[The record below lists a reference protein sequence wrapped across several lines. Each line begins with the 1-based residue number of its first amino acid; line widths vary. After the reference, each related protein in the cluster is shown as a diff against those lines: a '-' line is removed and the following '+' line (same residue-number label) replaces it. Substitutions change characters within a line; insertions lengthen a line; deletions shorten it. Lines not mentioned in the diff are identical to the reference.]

1 MDYIAIKMLV
11 GDRAKYIGIIIG
23 ITFAALIMTQ
33 QPGIFVG
40 IMMRTYSFVTDAGLP
55 DIWVTDRQVKY
66 IDDIQ
71 PMQDTQLYRVKSV
84 QGVAWAVPLFKG
96 NITARGT
103 DGTFQSCNLIGLD
116 DATLIAGPAVMVAG
130 KLEDLRQNDAVIV
143 DYDNAQDKLA
153 KKMPDGRKVPLKVG
167 DEMELNDHHA
177 VVVGIAKTTR
187 TFQSQPIIYTT
198 YTRATTFVPQQ
209 RELLSFVLVKAKPGQ
224 DLNQLVQRIDRVTG
238 LAAHTREQFEKLTLN
253 YYLKYTAMPI
263 NFGVSVLLGFM
274 VGAAIAGQMFYNFT
288 LDNLRQ
294 FGALKAMG
302 ASNPVLLRMILVQAL
317 SVGIVGWGLGVG
329 LAALFGFAVRGSIMA
344 FNIPWQLL
352 LFSGAG
358 VFVIVIFSAL
368 ISIRRVMALE
378 PAIVFK
384 S

>member
-1 MDYIAIKMLV
+1 MYYIALKMLI
-11 GDRAKYIGIIIG
+11 GDTAKYVGIIIG

-40 IMMRTYSFVTDAGLP
+40 IMMRTYSFITDAALP
-55 DIWVTDRQVKY
+55 DIWVTDPQVKY

-71 PMQDTQLYRVKSV
+71 PMQDTQLYRVRSIA
-84 QGVAWAVPLFKG
+84 GVAWAVPLFKG
-96 NITARGT
+96 AITARGT
-103 DGTFQSCNLIGLD
+103 DGTFQSCNIIGLD
-116 DATLIAGPAVMVAG
+116 DATLIAGPAEMVSG
-130 KLEDLRQNDAVIV
+130 KLENLRQSDAVIV
-143 DYDNAQDKLA
+143 DEVGANDKLA
-153 KKMPDGRKVPLKVG
+153 KKLPDGRKVPLKIG
-167 DEMELNDHHA
+167 DELELNDNRA
-177 VVVGIAKTTR
+177 VVAGIAKTTR

-198 YTRATTFVPQQ
+198 YSRATTFVPQQ
-209 RELLSFVLVKAKPGQ
+209 RELLSFVLVKAAPGQ
-224 DLNQLVQRIDRVTG
+224 DLHQLTQRIRRDTG
-238 LAAHTREQFEKLTLN
+238 LAAHTRDDFEKLTLN

-263 NFGVSVLLGFM
+263 NFGVSVALGFL

-302 ASNPVLLRMILVQAL
+302 ARDSVLLKMILVQAL
-317 SVGIVGWGLGVG
+317 YVGMIGWGLGVG
-329 LAALFGFAVRGSIMA
+329 LAALFGFAVFNSVMA

-358 VFVIVIFSAL
+358 VFVIVIFSAF
-368 ISIRRVMALE
+368 ISIRKVIALE